1 MEFYEWI
8 LLNTLYLITPLI
20 LYLFFVAYNQNIEK
34 KENHL
39 FFQIALFS
47 SFYLCIRFGEIS
59 SKSILILNIP
69 LLIAYLKKENFSKGV
84 VVNKTDK
91 GLEVNVYIIVSFGVR
106 ISQVVLEAQKRVKYV
121 LEKTLQ
127 QDINAV
133 NVFVQGVAKKD

>member
-1 MEFYEWI
+1 MASKK
-8 LLNTLYLITPLI
+8 
-20 LYLFFVAYNQNIEK
+20 VVRDNIAM
-34 KENHL
+34 L
-39 FFQIALFS
+39 
-47 SFYLCIRFGEIS
+47 
-59 SKSILILNIP
+59 
-69 LLIAYLKKENFSKGV
+69 LKKENCSKGV

>member
-1 MEFYEWI
+1 M
-8 LLNTLYLITPLI
+8 T
-20 LYLFFVAYNQNIEK
+20 IEK
-34 KENHL
+34 ITSLGSINISQEAVASLAGQAINECYGVVGMASKKVVRDN
-39 FFQIALFS
+39 IAML
-47 SFYLCIRFGEIS
+47 
-59 SKSILILNIP
+59 
-69 LLIAYLKKENFSKGV
+69 LKKENFSKGV

-133 NVFVQGVAKKD
+133 NVFVQGVAKND

>member
-1 MEFYEWI
+1 M
-8 LLNTLYLITPLI
+8 L
-20 LYLFFVAYNQNIEK
+20 
-34 KENHL
+34 
-39 FFQIALFS
+39 
-47 SFYLCIRFGEIS
+47 
-59 SKSILILNIP
+59 
-69 LLIAYLKKENFSKGV
+69 LKKENFSKGV